1 MRQNRIIGSNGIL
14 WAAALMFSIS
24 QVAFGQTTPVP
35 GSGSRGGVLITGQHP
50 FDNVT
55 AGLAN
60 RGPGH
65 MVSQGVAATQAAA
78 DFARSAITITETLQP
93 SIQAKALVSLIQA
106 LFDGLNQT
114 LLTLGN
120 AYLTR
125 LGIPLGNNVVGT
137 VTAPIPTVP

>member
-1 MRQNRIIGSNGIL
+1 MRQNQITECSRIILI
-14 WAAALMFSIS
+14 AAMTIGVS
-24 QVAFGQTTPVP
+24 QAAFGQTTPAP

-55 AGLAN
+55 AGLSD

-78 DFARSAITITETLQP
+78 DFARSEIKITATPQQ
-93 SIQAKALVSLIQA
+93 SVQAQALVGVIQA

-114 LLTLGN
+114 LITLGN
-120 AYLTR
+120 A
-125 LGIPLGNNVVGT
+125 
-137 VTAPIPTVP
+137 